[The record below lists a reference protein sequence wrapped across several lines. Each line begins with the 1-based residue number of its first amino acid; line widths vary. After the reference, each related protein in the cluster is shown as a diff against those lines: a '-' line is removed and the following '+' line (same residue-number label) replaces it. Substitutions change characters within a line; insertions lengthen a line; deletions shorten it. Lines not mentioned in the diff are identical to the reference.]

1 MQKLSVSNLLKTT
14 HCLGLKHRLPK
25 SVALPEISYKSCSQE
40 QFQGNFSV
48 YESIELNKFGSKN
61 NTELVEGEE
70 TNYKITEYKLFSLP
84 SKVSW
89 EKAQPGENESSG
101 GG

>member
-14 HCLGLKHRLPK
+14 HCLGFKHRLPK
-25 SVALPEISYKSCSQE
+25 SVALPELSYKSCSQE

-48 YESIELNKFGSKN
+48 SESIELNKFGSKN